1 MNQKKE
7 WEKYQ
12 IKVSETLSEFGF
24 ATQIEEVIEGARG
37 RHEVDV
43 TARIRYAGVDQ
54 LWIVECK
61 KWKRAVPK
69 ERILAFASIIDDVG
83 ADRGLIFAEGG
94 FQAGAVRASRNSS
107 ITLTNLTDFVNN
119 SASELASIKVSDLA
133 RRIAKLENKFHSIWN
148 LDAAERN
155 RVNSRYIGP
164 ESFGLKEPIAVK
176 ACLSVLKDSLE
187 AASFNRWPV
196 PYRPLDQAEDYSNGL
211 IDVKNWDGLLFI
223 AEKTLETCDRIYDHM
238 IGHGISDIRW
248 QDLQPPEL
256 TDLLAAIR
264 NMPTD

>member
-1 MNQKKE
+1 VNQGKE

-12 IKVSETLSEFGF
+12 VKVAETLSEFGF
-24 ATQIEEVIEGARG
+24 ATVVEEVIEGARG

-43 TARIRYAGVDQ
+43 TARIRYAGIDQ

-61 KWKRAVPK
+61 KWKRPVPK
-69 ERILAFASIIDDVG
+69 ERVLAFASIIDDVG

-107 ITLTNLTDFVNN
+107 ITLTNLTDFVSN
-119 SASELASIKVSDLA
+119 SANELASIKVSDLV
-133 RRIAKLENKFHSIWN
+133 RRIAELENKFHSIWD
-148 LDAAERN
+148 LDVTERS
-155 RVNSRYIGP
+155 RVHSRYIGP
-164 ESFGLKEPIAVK
+164 ESFGLKEPIAVR
-176 ACLSVLKDSLE
+176 ACLGMLKDSLE

-211 IDVKNWDGLLFI
+211 IDVKNWDGLLFV
-223 AEKTLETCDRIYDHM
+223 AEKTLETCDRIYEHM
-238 IGHGISDIRW
+238 VGHGDSDIRW

-264 NMPTD
+264 SLHSD

>member
-1 MNQKKE
+1 MNQRKE
-7 WEKYQ
+7 WEEYQ
-12 IKVSETLSEFGF
+12 IKVSEVLAEFGF
-24 ATQIEEVIEGARG
+24 ATEVEEVIEGARG

-61 KWKRAVPK
+61 RWKRPVPK
-69 ERILAFASIIDDVG
+69 ERVLAFASIIDDVG

-107 ITLTNLTDFVNN
+107 ITLTNLTDFISN
-119 SASELASIKVSDLA
+119 SANELSSIKVSGLT
-133 RRIAKLENKFHSIWN
+133 RRIAELENKFHSIWD
-148 LDAAERN
+148 LDAAERT

-164 ESFGLKEPIAVK
+164 ESFGLKQPIAVM
-176 ACLSVLKDSLE
+176 ACLSMLKNSLE

-211 IDVKNWDGLLFI
+211 IDVKNWDGLLFV
-223 AEKTLETCDRIYDHM
+223 AEKTLETCDRIYNHM
-238 IGHGISDIRW
+238 TGDGYSDIHW
-248 QDLQPPEL
+248 QDLQPTEL
-256 TDLLAAIR
+256 TDLLTAIR
-264 NMPTD
+264 NMPSG